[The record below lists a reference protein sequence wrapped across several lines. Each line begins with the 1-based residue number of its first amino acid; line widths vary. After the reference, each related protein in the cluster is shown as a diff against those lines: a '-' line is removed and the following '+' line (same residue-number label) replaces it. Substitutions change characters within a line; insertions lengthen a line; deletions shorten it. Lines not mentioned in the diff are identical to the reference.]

1 MPVLRR
7 VGKSVIWS
15 LVSLAVLLGLWWGLI
30 LLFHLNSFFAK
41 NPADVWSYMF
51 SGSGSAANRSVLLS
65 SLGTTLGD
73 AGAGFVVGT
82 VAGVICAVL
91 IVSWLAAEQT
101 LLPMAI
107 AVRCVP
113 LIAMTPLLALIFGT
127 GFRTVTIVAGLATF
141 FPTLVN
147 MIFGLKSTP
156 PAALKL
162 MTAYSATASHV
173 MLRVRFPYA
182 LPSVFASARIAAPG
196 ALLGAI
202 LSEWLVTGKGLGGL
216 MLFSASES
224 DWVTVWA
231 AVVLVTL
238 VSILFYNIVSAVER
252 ITLAKYAPHHLRST

>member
-1 MPVLRR
+1 M
-7 VGKSVIWS
+7 WS

-41 NPADVWSYMF
+41 SPADVWSYMF
-51 SGSGSAANRSVLLS
+51 SGSGAVANRTLLLS
-65 SLGTTLGD
+65 NLATTLAD

-82 VAGVICAVL
+82 VAGVVCAVL
-91 IVSWLAAEQT
+91 IVSSLAVEQT

-107 AVRCVP
+107 AVRCIP

-127 GFRTVTIVAGLATF
+127 GFRTVTVVAGLATF

-147 MIFGLKSTP
+147 VIFGLKSTP
-156 PAALKL
+156 RAALKL
-162 MTAYSATASHV
+162 MTAYAATPTHV

-182 LPSVFASARIAAPG
+182 LPSLFASARIAAPG

-216 MLFSASES
+216 MVFSASSS
-224 DWVTVWA
+224 DWAAVWA
-231 AVVLVTL
+231 AVVLVTM
-238 VSILFYNIVSAVER
+238 VSIVFYNIVSAIER
-252 ITLAKYAPHHLRST
+252 VTLAKYAPHHLRST